1 MTRRPKRNAAWRPD
15 CCGRPC
21 HVGVDPIHGFQSV
34 DTILRRSALLVELLF
49 ATGCLR
55 NVEAVL
61 QHLEARHDIARNRQ
75 DDRELRRGDLA
86 GRLDPGL
93 ERSDDRGAAL
103 AGQDVLDFKGDG
115 LGQRADIADE
125 IGDRLA
131 ASLAADPGQ
140 HPIIALDLESDIGVE
155 RGGDLS
161 RIPAAADPF
170 QKLLCNS
177 YVLLMTHL
185 FASVIWAERFDA
197 RASRARWV
205 EKGVNSRDPPRVH
218 DGNVQSG
225 DLARL
230 VRRAECPGE
239 PPTIL
244 RGVNAA
250 DLQTPG
256 PGTVP
261 GG

>member
-1 MTRRPKRNAAWRPD
+1 MMAA
-15 CCGRPC
+15 
-21 HVGVDPIHGFQSV
+21 
-34 DTILRRSALLVELLF
+34 
-49 ATGCLR
+49 
-55 NVEAVL
+55 
-61 QHLEARHDIARNRQ
+61 
-75 DDRELRRGDLA
+75 
-86 GRLDPGL
+86 RL
-93 ERSDDRGAAL
+93 L
-103 AGQDVLDFKGDG
+103 AGQDVIDLKGDG

-140 HPIIALDLESDIGVE
+140 HPIIALDLKSEIGVE
-155 RGGDLS
+155 RGGDLG

-170 QKLLCNS
+170 QQLLCNG

-185 FASVIWAERFDA
+185 FVSVIWAERFDA

-205 EKGVNSRDPPRVH
+205 EKGLNCRDPPRVH

-225 DLARL
+225 ELARL
-230 VRRAECPGE
+230 VPLAQCPGE

-250 DLQTPG
+250 DLRKHVVRKLCLECDNRIVQGSIPTCWPRG
-256 PGTVP
+256 SEKR
-261 GG
+261 